1 MKTTTYTKTK
11 RKTQKSTQKSV
22 VAIKKRVVTSPS
34 RVRSRVKLAVVP
46 NRANQYRPHILRRY
60 GIAIVVAL
68 VVVAQVAYNG
78 LAAHHILGDQTSGI
92 TVAALLSDTN
102 QERADNGESPL
113 KINSQLSRAAELK
126 VQDMFAS
133 QYWAHDSPTGTTPWH
148 WFDVVGY
155 NYSQAGENL
164 AKDFSSSDSTVAAW
178 MDSPTHR
185 ANILKAS
192 YQDAGFAV
200 QTGQLDG
207 KPATIVVALYGNPTQ
222 AATTVAASS
231 SVAVSDH
238 QPLGLWSR
246 FQLGLMSLTPAA
258 VASLAVLAV
267 AILLA
272 VIAHLYRRNL
282 PSHLRRSW
290 YRNHGI
296 YKAIGLTSLAVVI
309 IMMYGSVG
317 QV

>member
-11 RKTQKSTQKSV
+11 RKTQKRTQKSV

-46 NRANQYRPHILRRY
+46 HQANQYRPHVLRRY

-78 LAAHHILGDQTSGI
+78 LAARHILGDQTSGI
-92 TVAALLSDTN
+92 TATALLADTN
-102 QERADNGESPL
+102 QERADNGERPL
-113 KINSQLSRAAELK
+113 VLNDQLSRAAKLK
-126 VQDMFAS
+126 VQDMFAN
-133 QYWAHDSPTGTTPWH
+133 QYWAHNSPSGTTPWH
-148 WFDVVGY
+148 WFDMVGY
-155 NYSQAGENL
+155 TYSQAGENL

-185 ANILKAS
+185 ANILKSS
-192 YQDAGFAV
+192 YEDAGFAV
-200 QTGQLDG
+200 QSGQLDG
-207 KPATIVVALYGNPTQ
+207 KPATIVVALYANPE
-222 AATTVAASS
+222 TVAATSAAS

-238 QPLGLWSR
+238 QPLGILSR

-258 VASLAVLAV
+258 VASLAVLSA

-282 PSHLRRSW
+282 PPHLRRSW

-296 YKAIGLTSLAVVI
+296 YKAIGLTSIAVVI